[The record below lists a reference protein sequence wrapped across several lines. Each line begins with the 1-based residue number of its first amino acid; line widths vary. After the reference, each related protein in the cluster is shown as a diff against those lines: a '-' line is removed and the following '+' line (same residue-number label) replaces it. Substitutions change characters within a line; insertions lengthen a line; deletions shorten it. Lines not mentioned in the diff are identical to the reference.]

1 MSTRDELIEAEAK
14 ARAAREALTS
24 TLVALQ
30 SRVTPRA
37 LAREALEEIRET
49 GIEFGRAAL
58 DITKRN
64 PGPVLAAIATVV
76 ALFGRH
82 RIADVCTAAPSAA
95 PAPPPDPETSDD

>member
-14 ARAAREALTS
+14 ARAAREALTQ
-24 TLVALQ
+24 TLVTLQ

-49 GIEFGRAAL
+49 GIEFGRAAVEAA
-58 DITKRN
+58 KRN
-64 PGPVLAAIATVV
+64 PGPLLAVAAAVV

-82 RIADVCTAAPSAA
+82 RIADLFTAAPAAA
-95 PAPPPDPETSDD
+95 PTPPPAPETPDD